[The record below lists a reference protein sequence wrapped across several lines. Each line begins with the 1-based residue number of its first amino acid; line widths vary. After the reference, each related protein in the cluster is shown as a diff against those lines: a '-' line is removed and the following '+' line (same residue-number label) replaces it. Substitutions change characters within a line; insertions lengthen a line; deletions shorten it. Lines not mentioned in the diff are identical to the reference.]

1 MNVIMKNPKEL
12 FDDLI
17 QTMISSVSETL
28 IGDAI
33 ELYAKREIVND
44 DDREEFLE
52 RYSNEL
58 LYTPIIK
65 KAVLD
70 VVLAIIAASRAYDD
84 AGFNAIVD
92 MLELEEQDDVIHQM
106 KLIMLRKMA
115 QDPVLDMDDL
125 EEKRFRFNC
134 SLRAASVRSSLG

>member
-1 MNVIMKNPKEL
+1 MKNPKEL